1 MQWSVVLLSLFCSCF
16 AERPSRHAIAKL
28 EPHVEGTDG
37 SQRISDEDGKPP
49 CAQEASLRLVLKGLG
64 VPDDQLQ
71 NVRSFRGVEWKG
83 CDVTEIDL
91 PRRDLHGSLAKEFR
105 EFRALEKLDLDDTN
119 ITGNLDVLKENTAL
133 TDLNL
138 HNTRISGDLQSLAKA
153 TKLER
158 LNLQGTQVSGDV
170 AALSNAK
177 GLLALRLSKTQV
189 YGDLVALSNAKGLE
203 NLHLSETKVHGDVA
217 ALKNAKGLY
226 SLDLSETKVYGDLVA
241 LSNTMNLHHLCLS
254 ETKVYGDLAS
264 LENFT
269 WLETLNL
276 RSTPKVSGD
285 FSVILQWKWITHL
298 DLSGTKVTSHPTEKW
313 QHCCKNLKTLDLRRT
328 MVHIVDGFLANFEP
342 FDTGFPPNCP
352 FPALRALDMTGTSLN
367 TTVEKLLRPFVGCKE
382 LRTFKAVECSLT
394 GPMPV
399 CKEWIVAQQ
408 VYPFV
413 FCIDHWPLS
422 QVLQLLDLSS
432 NNVTKVKALPH
443 NCRAVSFR
451 GNPQIS
457 FGEDVVKEATEHFVS
472 LDLRNATFTHPTEV
486 ADLFDSSV
494 INRNR
499 ARTVINEEHGFE
511 CYDLDSTSIQITPE
525 TFAPD
530 RLCSCSPGWKGSG
543 AECKKCP
550 ENSFAENYDSK
561 ECEQCPQGSKAPA
574 GSTSHTSCICNVGV
588 LDNRTGQWRCG
599 CREHEAFLDETCVK
613 CSDFHLSCPSHGTH
627 VFSAQPLKGYTRLKN
642 ETHAFKCLKPD
653 IRCDAEHV
661 DSDVATHNGSTLGAC
676 REGYT
681 DVMCMDCAP
690 KYFSSGNQCERC
702 HDSTLS
708 STGAPIM
715 VAAIVVILVAMGVGI
730 WLWMHRNRHAEVRQ
744 GPSASGALKEQLR
757 AQVPILLQLC
767 QLWPVLAVLATKIG
781 NGGPEQDKD
790 TIQEHK
796 EGNEEVGFA
805 SAFWEVPYV
814 QALQLS
820 ISSLKGAFNLQC
832 KFDGAMVRFI
842 SALVAPVVPLTVMLC
857 CMLLELLKP
866 GSGINAGLQALTL
879 LYIGGASSTSNLLS
893 CQEVDGAGDSLPRQ
907 FAFRTAMPYILC
919 HEDSQLKHSVDTL
932 AFSSAFFYGI
942 IIPCCLLYLY
952 GRQHVLFQSNRTTVA
967 IVADHGS
974 LKVSVYKVL
983 ESTVQKTGNVE
994 FTRRLVAAAAA
1005 SISVLCRGKV
1015 SLRVVDGSAL
1025 IELLDGSV
1033 NAASDHLEPDL
1044 LSFIDAE
1051 DAKQQAKQ
1059 QKCWSLC
1066 EMLTERSILQDVAP
1080 SDRVISGAKTLL
1092 LKYAL
1097 CRSIWMEI
1105 VQKLVAVFLVSV
1117 VASANGLQ
1125 LSVAITLTM
1134 AATSAMVQPYARP
1147 QVNRLHCCSFICLA
1161 MAAASFANTWVW
1173 TSRAALAIP
1182 FLLTAAQAF
1191 RPDSLENLAIRLWE
1205 ELEPQIEALQRGEP
1219 VEVTSETYNFF

>member
-1 MQWSVVLLSLFCSCF
+1 MPSQSLSQTLRTQTGPN
-16 AERPSRHAIAKL
+16 ESRMKTANDHNL
-28 EPHVEGTDG
+28 
-37 SQRISDEDGKPP
+37 
-49 CAQEASLRLVLKGLG
+49 
-64 VPDDQLQ
+64 
-71 NVRSFRGVEWKG
+71 RSFHGVRWKG
-83 CDVTEIDL
+83 CDVTRIFLLDL
-91 PRRDLHGSLAKEFR
+91 DLHGSLAKEFR
-105 EFRALEKLDLDDTN
+105 ELRALAYLDLRDNN
-119 ITGNLDVLKENTAL
+119 ITGNLDVFKENTAL
-133 TDLNL
+133 IRLYL
-138 HNTRISGDLQSLAKA
+138 QNTRISRDLQSLAQV

-158 LNLQGTQVSGDV
+158 LDLQGTQVSGDV
-170 AALSNAK
+170 
-177 GLLALRLSKTQV
+177 
-189 YGDLVALSNAKGLE
+189 VALSNARGL
-203 NLHLSETKVHGDVA
+203 SD
-217 ALKNAKGLY
+217 
-226 SLDLSETKVYGDLVA
+226 LDLSETKVYGDLVA
-241 LSNTMNLHHLCLS
+241 LKNAKDLWGLHLS
-254 ETKVYGDLAS
+254 KTKVYGDMAS
-264 LENFT
+264 LANLT
-269 WLETLNL
+269 HLWTLKLSN
-276 RSTPKVSGD
+276 TKVSGD
-285 FSVILQWKWITHL
+285 FSVISQWKWITRL
-298 DLSGTKVTSHPTEKW
+298 DLSRTKVSGHPTEDFKD
-313 QHCCKNLKTLDLRRT
+313 CCKELETLELAWTNVRI
-328 MVHIVDGFLANFEP
+328 MDGFLEDFAPTESWI
-342 FDTGFPPNCP
+342 CP
-352 FPALRALDMTGTSLN
+352 FPALRTLDVTRTSLN
-367 TTVEKLLRPFVGCKE
+367 TTVEKLLSPFVGCKE

-399 CKEWIVAQQ
+399 RVILQWLARNQPILSGI
-408 VYPFV
+408 Y
-413 FCIDHWPLS
+413 DWPLS
-422 QVLQLLDLSS
+422 KVLQLLDLSS
-432 NNVTKVKALPH
+432 NNVTKVEAMPR
-443 NCRAVSFR
+443 NCRAVGFR
-451 GNPQIS
+451 DNPQIS
-457 FGEDVVKEATEHFVS
+457 FGEDVVKKATEHFVS
-472 LDLRNATFTHPTEV
+472 LDLRNATFAHPSEV
-486 ADLFDSSV
+486 TDLFDSSV
-494 INRNR
+494 IKKNR
-499 ARTVINEEHGFE
+499 ARTVIDEQHGFE

-543 AECKKCP
+543 AKCEKCKR
-550 ENSFAENYDSK
+550 
-561 ECEQCPQGSKAPA
+561 CPQGSKAPA
-574 GSTSHTSCICNVGV
+574 GSTSHSSCICDVGV

-613 CSDFHLSCPSHGTH
+613 CSDFHLSCPSHGTQ

-642 ETHAFKCLKPD
+642 ETHAFECLKPD

-661 DSDVATHNGSTLGAC
+661 DSDSDVVTHNGSTLGAC

-702 HDSTLS
+702 HDSTTF

-715 VAAIVVILVAMGVGI
+715 VAAI
-730 WLWMHRNRHAEVRQ
+730 
-744 GPSASGALKEQLR
+744 
-757 AQVPILLQLC
+757 
-767 QLWPVLAVLATKIG
+767 
-781 NGGPEQDKD
+781 
-790 TIQEHK
+790 
-796 EGNEEVGFA
+796 
-805 SAFWEVPYV
+805 
-814 QALQLS
+814 
-820 ISSLKGAFNLQC
+820 
-832 KFDGAMVRFI
+832 
-842 SALVAPVVPLTVMLC
+842 
-857 CMLLELLKP
+857 
-866 GSGINAGLQALTL
+866 ALTL
-879 LYIGGASSTSNLLS
+879 LYIGGASSTSSLLS
-893 CQEVDGAGDSLPRQ
+893 CQEVDGAGDGLPRQ

-967 IVADHGS
+967 FVADHGS
-974 LKVSVYKVL
+974 LKVSVSKVL
-983 ESTVQKTGNVE
+983 DSLDSTVQKTGNVE

-1025 IELLDGSV
+1025 IEPLDGSV

-1066 EMLTERSILQDVAP
+1066 KMLTERSILQDVAT

-1125 LSVAITLTM
+1125 LSVAITLMM
-1134 AATSAMVQPYARP
+1134 AATSAMVQPFARP
-1147 QVNRLHCCSFICLA
+1147 QVNRLHCCSFFCLA

-1219 VEVTSETYNFF
+1219 VEVASETYNFF

>member
-1 MQWSVVLLSLFCSCF
+1 MQWSLGVLSLLCSCF
-16 AERPSRHAIAKL
+16 AERRSDQAIARL
-28 EPHVEGTDG
+28 EPNIEGTDG
-37 SQRISDEDGKPP
+37 SQRISNEEGKPP
-49 CAQEASLRLVLKGLG
+49 CVQEASLMLVLKGLG
-64 VPDDQLQ
+64 VPNDELQ
-71 NVRSFRGVEWKG
+71 NVRNADGVIWNG
-83 CDVTEIDL
+83 CDVTMIRL
-91 PRRDLHGSLAKEFR
+91 PGRPLHGSLAKDFGEL
-105 EFRALEKLDLDDTN
+105 RALASLNLADTN

-133 TDLNL
+133 TYLNL
-138 HNTRISGDLQSLAKA
+138 QNTRISGDLQSLAKA
-153 TKLER
+153 TKLLHLYLR
-158 LNLQGTQVSGDV
+158 GTQVYGDV
-170 AALSNAK
+170 
-177 GLLALRLSKTQV
+177 V
-189 YGDLVALSNAKGLE
+189 YGDLVALSNATDLIF
-203 NLHLSETKVHGDVA
+203 
-217 ALKNAKGLY
+217 
-226 SLDLSETKVYGDLVA
+226 LDLSETKVYGDAVA
-241 LSNTMNLHHLCLS
+241 LSNATRLSYLDLS
-254 ETKVYGDLAS
+254 ETKVYGDMAS
-264 LENFT
+264 FANLTELT
-269 WLETLNL
+269 TLKL
-276 RSTPKVSGD
+276 SSTKVSGD
-285 FSVILQWKWITHL
+285 FAVISQWKNIRHL
-298 DLSGTKVTSHPTEKW
+298 GLSDTKLTGHPTKNF
-313 QHCCKNLKTLDLRRT
+313 QNCCKNLGTLDLAQT
-328 MVHIVDGFLANFEP
+328 KIHIVDGFLANFESYNLSEEA
-342 FDTGFPPNCP
+342 FNCP
-352 FPALRALDMTGTSLN
+352 FPALTTLNMTGTPLN
-367 TTVEKLLRPFVGCKE
+367 TTVEKLLSPFVGCKD
-382 LRTFKAVECSLT
+382 LRMFKAAECSLT
-394 GPMPV
+394 GRMPNAV
-399 CKEWIVAQQ
+399 PARGTTLWLLMWA
-408 VYPFV
+408 
-413 FCIDHWPLS
+413 WPLT
-422 QVLQLLDLSS
+422 LELLDLSS
-432 NNVTKVKALPH
+432 NNVTEVPRLPTTWK
-443 NCRAVSFR
+443 AVSFR

-457 FGEDVVKEATEHFVS
+457 FGEDVVKKATEHFVS
-472 LDLRNATFTHPTEV
+472 LDLRNATFAHPSEV
-486 ADLFDSSV
+486 TDLFDSSV
-494 INRNR
+494 IKQNR
-499 ARTVINEEHGFE
+499 ARTVINLQHGFE

-702 HDSTLS
+702 HDSTTF

-715 VAAIVVILVAMGVGI
+715 VAALVLILAVIGGGV
-730 WLWMHRNRHAEVRQ
+730 WLWMHRNRHPEVRQ
-744 GPSASGALKEQLR
+744 GPSASSALKEQLR

-767 QLWPVLAVLATKIG
+767 QLWPVLAILATKTG
-781 NGGPEQDKD
+781 NGRPDQDKD

-919 HEDSQLKHSVDTL
+919 HEESKLKHSVDTL

-1219 VEVTSETYNFF
+1219 VEVASETYNFF

>member
-1 MQWSVVLLSLFCSCF
+1 
-16 AERPSRHAIAKL
+16 
-28 EPHVEGTDG
+28 
-37 SQRISDEDGKPP
+37 
-49 CAQEASLRLVLKGLG
+49 
-64 VPDDQLQ
+64 
-71 NVRSFRGVEWKG
+71 
-83 CDVTEIDL
+83 
-91 PRRDLHGSLAKEFR
+91 
-105 EFRALEKLDLDDTN
+105 
-119 ITGNLDVLKENTAL
+119 
-133 TDLNL
+133 
-138 HNTRISGDLQSLAKA
+138 
-153 TKLER
+153 
-158 LNLQGTQVSGDV
+158 
-170 AALSNAK
+170 
-177 GLLALRLSKTQV
+177 
-189 YGDLVALSNAKGLE
+189 
-203 NLHLSETKVHGDVA
+203 
-217 ALKNAKGLY
+217 
-226 SLDLSETKVYGDLVA
+226 
-241 LSNTMNLHHLCLS
+241 
-254 ETKVYGDLAS
+254 
-264 LENFT
+264 
-269 WLETLNL
+269 
-276 RSTPKVSGD
+276 
-285 FSVILQWKWITHL
+285 
-298 DLSGTKVTSHPTEKW
+298 
-313 QHCCKNLKTLDLRRT
+313 
-328 MVHIVDGFLANFEP
+328 
-342 FDTGFPPNCP
+342 
-352 FPALRALDMTGTSLN
+352 
-367 TTVEKLLRPFVGCKE
+367 
-382 LRTFKAVECSLT
+382 
-394 GPMPV
+394 
-399 CKEWIVAQQ
+399 
-408 VYPFV
+408 
-413 FCIDHWPLS
+413 
-422 QVLQLLDLSS
+422 
-432 NNVTKVKALPH
+432 
-443 NCRAVSFR
+443 
-451 GNPQIS
+451 
-457 FGEDVVKEATEHFVS
+457 
-472 LDLRNATFTHPTEV
+472 
-486 ADLFDSSV
+486 
-494 INRNR
+494 
-499 ARTVINEEHGFE
+499 
-511 CYDLDSTSIQITPE
+511 
-525 TFAPD
+525 
-530 RLCSCSPGWKGSG
+530 
-543 AECKKCP
+543 
-550 ENSFAENYDSK
+550 
-561 ECEQCPQGSKAPA
+561 
-574 GSTSHTSCICNVGV
+574 
-588 LDNRTGQWRCG
+588 
-599 CREHEAFLDETCVK
+599 
-613 CSDFHLSCPSHGTH
+613 
-627 VFSAQPLKGYTRLKN
+627 
-642 ETHAFKCLKPD
+642 
-653 IRCDAEHV
+653 
-661 DSDVATHNGSTLGAC
+661 
-676 REGYT
+676 
-681 DVMCMDCAP
+681 
-690 KYFSSGNQCERC
+690 
-702 HDSTLS
+702 
-708 STGAPIM
+708 M

-730 WLWMHRNRHAEVRQ
+730 WLWMHRNRHPEVRQ

-767 QLWPVLAVLATKIG
+767 QLWPVLAVLATKTG
-781 NGGPEQDKD
+781 NGPEQD
-790 TIQEHK
+790 TNAMQEHK

-842 SALVAPVVPLTVMLC
+842 SALVAPVVPLIVMLC

-879 LYIGGASSTSNLLS
+879 LYIGGASSTSSLLS

-919 HEDSQLKHSVDTL
+919 HEESKLKHSVDTL

-974 LKVSVYKVL
+974 LKVSLHKVL

-1059 QKCWSLC
+1059 QKCWSLSK
-1066 EMLTERSILQDVAP
+1066 MLTERSILQDVAT

-1134 AATSAMVQPYARP
+1134 AATSAMVQPFARP

-1205 ELEPQIEALQRGEP
+1205 ELEPQMEALQRGEP